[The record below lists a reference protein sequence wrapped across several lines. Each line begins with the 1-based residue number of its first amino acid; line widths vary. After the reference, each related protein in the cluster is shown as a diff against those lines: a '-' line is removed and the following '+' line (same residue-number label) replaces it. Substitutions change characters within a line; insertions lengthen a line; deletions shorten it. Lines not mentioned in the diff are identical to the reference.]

1 MKLTIEGTESEIKNV
16 LQAIGS
22 SKEHEKFEPS
32 HGTKNITNPY
42 QKAMT
47 RDEYEK
53 LVGEKWI
60 LYKIPIFFKSL
71 SKIMIFNL
79 KYKNGVI

>member
-53 LVGEKWI
+53 LVGEK
-60 LYKIPIFFKSL
+60 
-71 SKIMIFNL
+71 
-79 KYKNGVI
+79 